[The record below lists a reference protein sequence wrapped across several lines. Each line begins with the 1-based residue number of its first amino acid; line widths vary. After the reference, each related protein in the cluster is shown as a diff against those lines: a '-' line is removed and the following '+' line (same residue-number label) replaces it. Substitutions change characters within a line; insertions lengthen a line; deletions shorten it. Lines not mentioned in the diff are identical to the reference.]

1 MNLKTEPVHYL
12 RKHSTV
18 PFKVARAHSRGSD
31 IMHISMQIVLRLS
44 AANMPAAEPKRGMKT
59 NSW

>member
-1 MNLKTEPVHYL
+1 
-12 RKHSTV
+12 
-18 PFKVARAHSRGSD
+18 
-31 IMHISMQIVLRLS
+31 MHISMQIVLRLS